1 MRTDVTH
8 LSVTHTRTETRPSM
22 QRDLLQTR
30 LRGRKRDV
38 SLHRIKRLHAI
49 RPNGSSLW
57 NSSNK
62 RAWFRSVDREIFIR
76 GLEDRRCITNESI
89 KWDRQTKS
97 SFFIYQCNIEKI
109 AKRNWIC
116 TCAWYAEIFDTTLSR
131 AKIFH
136 KNPHDCHHL
145 TLDI

>member
-8 LSVTHTRTETRPSM
+8 LSVTHTLTETRPSM

-49 RPNGSSLW
+49 RSNGSSLW

-97 SFFIYQCNIEKI
+97 SFLFISVILKNRGTELIKS
-109 AKRNWIC
+109 ALVRGTRK
-116 TCAWYAEIFDTTLSR
+116 FFGHDTR

-136 KNPHDCHHL
+136 KNPRDCHHL